1 MKAIYTFL
9 QQWFQILSAIYHLL
23 GGHLKNLVT
32 VISLQGSPNMRRTA
46 SGQIRSGKFSVVL
59 TTYEYVMKDK
69 SVLAKVRLHS
79 LFLARKDNNPVQN
92 GWDTHQKL
100 AIICAFFPLFN
111 EIALNSINSPLPL
124 FDVEYVRLSNRF
136 RGQNNIKM
144 GGGVKENKDVDR
156 DWKSIFNKH
165 SVSTLF
171 ARDWRSFGFNLH
183 FKRSV
188 KLFV

>member
-1 MKAIYTFL
+1 MLDELTIEANEESFVITLQHGGNNITWKQSIPFL

-111 EIALNSINSPLPL
+111 EIALNSIDSPLPL

-136 RGQNNIKM
+136 CGQNNIKM
-144 GGGVKENKDVDR
+144 GEG
-156 DWKSIFNKH
+156 
-165 SVSTLF
+165 
-171 ARDWRSFGFNLH
+171 
-183 FKRSV
+183 
-188 KLFV
+188 